1 MTNPWYT
8 VENVDEIPSPSL
20 LIYPDRVEENIRRM
34 IHLAGGVQR
43 LRPHMKTNKLPEVIR
58 MHLDQ
63 GITKFKCATIAE
75 AEMIA
80 ACEAPDVLMAYQ
92 PVGPNVERFVE
103 LVKHFPD
110 TAFSA
115 LADDAD
121 TIRELSRAA
130 VGAGVT
136 LSLFL
141 DLDVGMHRTGVAAG
155 PDAVERY
162 RLISTLPG
170 LRAAGLHAYDGHLH
184 ETDLTVADEAVRR
197 GLRRRLSAYE
207 RTSRRPDSR
216 FRRSWPEAR
225 RRSRYTR
232 KRTDV
237 ECSPGTSV
245 FWDWS
250 YTAEPPG
257 PRLPAGR
264 ARPDA
269 HRQQTGSEPS
279 LPGSRPQGDR
289 VGEPAASRVSC
300 WRCRKR
306 RPSATARNI
315 SCSKRARA
323 GEFSVGSHFYGM
335 PWHICPTVALHNE
348 AVVINRRR
356 APTADGRSSAARGR
370 SPSEHGVRPRS
381 DPG

>member
-34 IHLAGGVQR
+34 IHVAGGVQR

-80 ACEAPDVLMAYQ
+80 ACQAPDVLMAYQ

-103 LVKHFPD
+103 LVKHFPA

-130 VGAGVT
+130 VGAGVR

-184 ETDLTVADEAVRR
+184 ETDLTLRTKLCNEAFESVERVRKDLAQAGLEVPSVVA
-197 GLRRRLSAYE
+197 GG
-207 RTSRRPDSR
+207 TPT
-216 FRRSWPEAR
+216 FPIHAR
-225 RRSRYTR
+225 
-232 KRTDV
+232 RTDV

-245 FWDWS
+245 FWDWN
-250 YTAEPPG
+250 YTANLPDLDF
-257 PRLPAGR
+257 LPAVLVLTRIVSKPGANR
-264 ARPDA
+264 LCLDLGHKAIASENPQPRVQLMGLPDTTA
-269 HRQQTGSEPS
+269 VGHSEEHLVLETS
-279 LPGSRPQGDR
+279 
-289 VGEPAASRVSC
+289 
-300 WRCRKR
+300 
-306 RPSATARNI
+306 
-315 SCSKRARA
+315 RA

-348 AVVINRRR
+348 AVVINKAR
-356 APTADGRSSAARGR
+356 ADGRWQVVGRARKITI
-370 SPSEHGVRPRS
+370 
-381 DPG
+381 